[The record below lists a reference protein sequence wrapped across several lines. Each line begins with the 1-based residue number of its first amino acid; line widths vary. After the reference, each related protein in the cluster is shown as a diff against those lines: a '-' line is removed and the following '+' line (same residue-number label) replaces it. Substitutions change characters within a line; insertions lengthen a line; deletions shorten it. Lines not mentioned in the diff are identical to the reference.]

1 MKQYKF
7 YLSLLTALVFLS
19 LNAKPQEQVQV
30 AYGES
35 IENIILNVDKL
46 LKDSLNSEIVFD
58 KSFKDE
64 CQRWL
69 SAKMTT
75 DNPGGRVGIT
85 PSGEVTSPT
94 GVAHMYSR
102 FISNDGLHIDL
113 ILKGIGNK
121 IKQIKSK
128 NFAYHV
134 GTDIDGLPEKYY
146 AMAYQKDG
154 ISYFVYCFN

>member
-19 LNAKPQEQVQV
+19 LNAKPQGQVQV

-69 SAKMTT
+69 SAKMAK
-75 DNPGGRVGIT
+75 DNTGGRVGIT
-85 PSGEVTSPT
+85 PSGEVTGPT

-102 FISNDGLHIDL
+102 IISNDGIHIDL
-113 ILKGIGNK
+113 ILKGIGK
-121 IKQIKSK
+121 DIKKIKSK
-128 NFAYHV
+128 NFDYHV